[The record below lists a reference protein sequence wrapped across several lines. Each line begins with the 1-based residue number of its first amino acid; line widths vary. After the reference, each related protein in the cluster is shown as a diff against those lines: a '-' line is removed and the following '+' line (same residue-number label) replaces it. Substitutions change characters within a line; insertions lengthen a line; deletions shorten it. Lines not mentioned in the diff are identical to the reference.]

1 MKKKISIIMPFYNEE
16 KNLLEIFNNL
26 KIKVIAVNQQNY
38 DFEVLL
44 MNNNSTDNSS
54 NIAKEIRNKFNYV
67 KYYKMSR
74 NFGYQA
80 NIKAGYDLC
89 TGDAAVQLD
98 TDGEDDP
105 ELINSFIKKW
115 ELGFDVVYG
124 VRIKRKESKILSSAR
139 NLFYF
144 FLRKYSSFSIPEK
157 AGDFRLI
164 DRKVLDYLK
173 KFDEKNLY
181 LRGLVSY
188 IGFNQT
194 GINYERKER
203 LSGKSK
209 FSIMDYIALALN
221 AITSFTKK
229 PLLIIFYIGTFFSLL
244 SFILIP
250 IYLLLFLFGFVE
262 TKGFTTLIL
271 IFLFFFGFL
280 TLLIGILGVY
290 IGYILDEVKKRP
302 TYIIDENEKK
312 NN

>member
-1 MKKKISIIMPFYNEE
+1 MPFFNEE
-16 KNLLEIFNNL
+16 KNLLNIFDDL
-26 KIKVIAVNQQNY
+26 KNKVINLNQRNY
-38 DFEVLL
+38 DFEVML
-44 MNNNSTDNSS
+44 MNNNSIDNSS
-54 NIAKEIRNKFNYV
+54 NIAKEIRDKFDYV

-105 ELINSFIKKW
+105 ELINKFIQKW
-115 ELGFDVVYG
+115 EAGHDVVYG
-124 VRIKRKESKILSSAR
+124 IRIKRKESKILSSAR
-139 NLFYF
+139 NIFYF
-144 FLRKYSSFSIPEK
+144 FLRKISSFDIPEK

-164 DRKVLDYLK
+164 DRKVLNYLK
-173 KFDEKNLY
+173 KFDEQNLY

-188 IGFNQT
+188 IGFNQV

-209 FSIMDYIALALN
+209 FSIVDYVALALN

-229 PLLIIFYIGTFFSLL
+229 PLFIIFYIGIFFSLIN
-244 SFILIP
+244 FILIP

-262 TKGFTTLIL
+262 TRGFTTLIL
-271 IFLFFFGFL
+271 IVLFFFGFL
-280 TLLIGILGVY
+280 TMLIGILGVY

-302 TYIIDENEKK
+302 TYIIDDNEK
-312 NN
+312 

>member
-1 MKKKISIIMPFYNEE
+1 MPFYNEE

>member
-1 MKKKISIIMPFYNEE
+1 MKKKISIVMPFFNEE
-16 KNLLEIFNNL
+16 KNLLNIFNDL
-26 KIKVIAVNQQNY
+26 KKKVIDVNQQIY

-44 MNNNSTDNSS
+44 MNNNSIDNSS
-54 NIAKEIRNKFNYV
+54 NIAKEIKNKFNYV

-105 ELINSFIKKW
+105 ELINKFIKKW
-115 ELGFDVVYG
+115 EEGHEVVYG
-124 VRIKRKESKILSSAR
+124 VRTKRQENKILSLTR
-139 NLFYF
+139 NIFYF
-144 FLRKYSSFSIPEK
+144 FIRKYSSFYIPEK

-164 DRKVLDYLK
+164 DRKVLNYLK

-188 IGFNQT
+188 IGFNQA
-194 GINYERKER
+194 GVDYERNQR

-209 FSIMDYIALALN
+209 FSLMDYIVLALN
-221 AITSFTKK
+221 AVTSFTKK
-229 PLLIIFYIGTFFSLL
+229 PLFVIFYIGAFFSLIN
-244 SFILIP
+244 FILIP
-250 IYLLLFLFGFVE
+250 IYLILFLFGFVE

-271 IFLFFFGFL
+271 IVLFFFGFL

-302 TYIIDENEKK
+302 VYIIDDNDE
-312 NN
+312 

>member
-1 MKKKISIIMPFYNEE
+1 MKKKISIVMPFFNEE
-16 KNLLEIFNNL
+16 KNLLNIFNDL
-26 KIKVIAVNQQNY
+26 KKKVIDVNQQIY

-44 MNNNSTDNSS
+44 MNNNSIDNSS
-54 NIAKEIRNKFNYV
+54 NIAKEIKNKFNYV

-105 ELINSFIKKW
+105 ELINKFIKKW
-115 ELGFDVVYG
+115 EEGHEVVYG
-124 VRIKRKESKILSSAR
+124 VRTKRQENKILSLTR
-139 NLFYF
+139 NIFYF
-144 FLRKYSSFSIPEK
+144 FIGKYSSFYIPEK

-164 DRKVLDYLK
+164 DRKVLNYLK

-188 IGFNQT
+188 IGFNQA
-194 GINYERKER
+194 GVDYERNQR

-209 FSIMDYIALALN
+209 FSLMDYIVLALN
-221 AITSFTKK
+221 AVTSFTKK
-229 PLLIIFYIGTFFSLL
+229 PLFVIFYIGAFFSLIN
-244 SFILIP
+244 FILIP
-250 IYLLLFLFGFVE
+250 IYLILFLFGFVE

-271 IFLFFFGFL
+271 IVLFFFGFL

-302 TYIIDENEKK
+302 VYIIDDNDE
-312 NN
+312 